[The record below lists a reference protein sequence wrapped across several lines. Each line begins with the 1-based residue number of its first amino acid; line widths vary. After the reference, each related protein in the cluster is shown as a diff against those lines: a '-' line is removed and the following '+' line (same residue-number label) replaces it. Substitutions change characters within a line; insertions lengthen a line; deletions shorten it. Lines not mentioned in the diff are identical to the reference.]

1 MSASGSFDNAEP
13 NLTPLLDIVFQLI
26 TFFMLVINFSNDN
39 YDQRVRL
46 PVAGTAQPMENA
58 EKISED
64 RLVFNVD
71 RKGHLIWNGQEMLT
85 HQAVAEIHHQAQI
98 VQLNLKA
105 AGQKYDPG
113 KGLPTTIVLRGDKDT
128 PFNMLYT
135 LIQACQQNGFFKF
148 ALKAMSSAS

>member
-46 PVAGTAQPMENA
+46 PVAGTARPLEDA
-58 EKISED
+58 DKISED

-71 RKGHLIWNGQEMLT
+71 RRGHLIWNGEEMPT
-85 HQAVAEIHHQAQI
+85 HKAIAEIKHQAQI

-105 AGQKYDPG
+105 AGHKFDPG
-113 KGLPTTIVLRGDKDT
+113 KGLPTTIVLRADKDT
-128 PFNMLYT
+128 PFTMIYS

-148 ALKAMSSAS
+148 ALKAMNAS